1 VRSLRTIADSYR
13 ARLVVGYLLVAAVF
27 SVAWLW
33 SLYGPVTSAVLREQE
48 RNLKAVA
55 QTSALYAAETTFSP
69 EATAKHLGTIAD
81 VRVTIISAEGT
92 VLADSSNDPALMDN
106 HASRPEVSAALLG
119 KTGVARRISK
129 TDGADE
135 LYIAVPTTWNGARA
149 VIRVSQPIAEIGSI
163 ARASRGLGLGLLLAA
178 IVIASGIATWASG
191 AAARPIREL
200 SSAAEDMARGNLS
213 VEIPGVPSDLVP
225 LAEALSVLR
234 RQMRARLTALESEQ
248 KTLRTALNGLSDAVF
263 LLEGGTIRYANS
275 AAGRIF
281 KMPQRGWRDAALFDV
296 GLPESLV
303 GTIAAHLGSTES
315 FAAELDSDP
324 LGRTLRLAVIPLDA
338 DREEGRALVVV
349 SDVTERARLDR
360 VRRDFVANAS
370 HELKTP
376 VAGIQLLAESAG
388 DAAADGDVEQSLLFS
403 AQIHAEA
410 VRLERLVS
418 DLLDLSRL
426 ETAEQSGEIT
436 DIRQAIENAVVS
448 HRAAAARNDLSLEV
462 DLSSIRGIDVFVAA
476 QRTDVAVAL
485 DNLIDNAIAYTE
497 QGGVSITVIATETVV
512 RIMVADTGTGIPAD
526 DLPRIF
532 ERFYRVDRARS
543 RESGGTG
550 LGLALVRHVV
560 ERSGG
565 TVVVA
570 SEEGV
575 GTTFTVSLQRAT

>member
-13 ARLVVGYLLVAAVF
+13 ARLIVGYLLVAAVF

-33 SLYGPVTSAVLREQE
+33 SLYGPVTTAVLREQE
-48 RNLKAVA
+48 HNLKAVA
-55 QTSALYAAETTFSP
+55 QTSSLYAAEASGTP
-69 EATAKHLGTIAD
+69 QATARNLVTIAD
-81 VRVTIISAEGT
+81 VRVTIVAADGT
-92 VLADSSNDPALMDN
+92 VLADSTNDPALMDN
-106 HASRPEVSAALLG
+106 HASLPEVSAALKG
-119 KTGVARRISK
+119 QTGVARRISE
-129 TDGADE
+129 TDGSEE
-135 LYIAVPTTWNGARA
+135 LYIAAPTTWKGAPA

-163 ARASRGLGLGLLLAA
+163 ARASRGLGLILLLAA
-178 IVIASGIATWASG
+178 IVIALGIATWASG
-191 AAARPIREL
+191 AAAKPIRQL
-200 SSAAEDMARGNLS
+200 SSAAEDMARGNLG
-213 VEIPGVPSDLVP
+213 VEIPPVPSDLIP
-225 LAEALSVLR
+225 LAEALSVLK
-234 RQMRARLTALESEQ
+234 RQMRVRLTSLESEQ

-281 KMPQRGWRDAALFDV
+281 RMPPRGWRDTALFEV

-303 GTIAAHLGSTES
+303 GSIAAHLGSSES
-315 FAAELDSDP
+315 FSAELDSDP

-338 DREEGRALVVV
+338 DRDEGRTLVVV

-388 DAAADGDVEQSLLFS
+388 SAAADGDVEQSLLFS
-403 AQIHAEA
+403 AQIHSEA
-410 VRLERLVS
+410 VRLERLVR

-426 ETAEQSGEIT
+426 ETAEQSGELT
-436 DIRQAIENAVVS
+436 DLRQAIENAVVS
-448 HRAAAARNDLSLEV
+448 HRAAAARSELSLDV
-462 DLSSIRGIDVFVAA
+462 DLSAIRGVDVFVAA
-476 QRTDVAVAL
+476 ERTDVAVTL
-485 DNLIDNAIAYTE
+485 DNLLDNAIAYTE
-497 QGGVSITVIATETVV
+497 HGGVTISVTVAEELV
-512 RIMVADTGTGIPAD
+512 RVMVTDTGTGIPAE

-550 LGLALVRHVV
+550 LGLALVRHMV

-575 GTTFTVSLQRAT
+575 GTTFTVSLRRAL

>member
-1 VRSLRTIADSYR
+1 
-13 ARLVVGYLLVAAVF
+13 VGYLLVAAVF

-33 SLYGPVTSAVLREQE
+33 SLYGPVTKAVLQEQE

-55 QTSALYAAETTFSP
+55 QTSALYAAETSGTLQT
-69 EATAKHLGTIAD
+69 TAAHLDTIAD
-81 VRVTIISAEGT
+81 VRVTIVAADGT
-92 VLADSSNDPALMDN
+92 VLADSSNNPALMDN
-106 HASRPEVSAALLG
+106 HATRPEVSAALNG
-119 KTGVARRISK
+119 QTGVARRVSK
-129 TDGADE
+129 TDGSEE
-135 LYIAVPTTWNGARA
+135 LYIAVPTTWRGAPA

-163 ARASRGLGLGLLLAA
+163 ARASRGLGLILLLVA
-178 IVIASGIATWASG
+178 IVIASAIATWASG
-191 AAARPIREL
+191 AAAKPIREL
-200 SSAAEDMARGNLS
+200 SSAAEDMARGNLDA
-213 VEIPGVPSDLVP
+213 EIPKVPSDLVP

-234 RQMRARLTALESEQ
+234 RQMRVRLTALEAEQ

-281 KMPQRGWRDAALFDV
+281 RMPSRGWRDTALAEV

-303 GTIAAHLGSTES
+303 GSIAAHLGSAES
-315 FAAELDSDP
+315 FSAELDSDP

-388 DAAADGDVEQSLLFS
+388 SAAADGDVEQSLLFA
-403 AQIHAEA
+403 AQIHSEA
-410 VRLERLVS
+410 VRLERLVR

-448 HRAAAARNDLSLEV
+448 HRAAAARSGLSLDV
-462 DLSSIRGIDVFVAA
+462 DLSAIRGVDVFVAA
-476 QRTDVAVAL
+476 ERTDVAVTL
-485 DNLIDNAIAYTE
+485 DNLLDNAIAYTE
-497 QGGVSITVIATETVV
+497 QGGVTISVAAADRVV
-512 RIMVADTGTGIPAD
+512 RVMVADTGTGIPAE

-550 LGLALVRHVV
+550 LGLALVKHMV

-565 TVVVA
+565 TVIVA

-575 GTTFTVSLQRAT
+575 GTTFTVSLQRAV

>member
-13 ARLVVGYLLVAAVF
+13 ARLIVGYLLVAAVF

-33 SLYGPVTSAVLREQE
+33 SLYGPVTKAVLREQE

-55 QTSALYAAETTFSP
+55 QTSSLYAAETSGTP
-69 EATAKHLGTIAD
+69 QATAKNLVTIAD
-81 VRVTIISAEGT
+81 VRVTIVGADGT
-92 VLADSSNDPALMDN
+92 VLADSSNNPALMDN
-106 HASRPEVSAALLG
+106 HASRPEVSAALRG
-119 KTGVARRISK
+119 ETGVARRISK
-129 TDGADE
+129 TDGSEE
-135 LYIAVPTTWNGARA
+135 LYIAVPTTWRGAPA

-163 ARASRGLGLGLLLAA
+163 ARASRGLGLILLLAA

-191 AAARPIREL
+191 AAAKPIREL
-200 SSAAEDMARGNLS
+200 SSAAEDMARGNLG
-213 VEIPGVPSDLVP
+213 VEIPPVPSDLVP
-225 LAEALSVLR
+225 LAEALSVLK
-234 RQMRARLTALESEQ
+234 RQMRVRLTALESEQ

-281 KMPQRGWRDAALFDV
+281 RMPPRGWRDTALYEV

-303 GTIAAHLGSTES
+303 GSIAAHLGSSES
-315 FAAELDSDP
+315 FSAELDSDP

-338 DREEGRALVVV
+338 DRDEGRTLVVV
-349 SDVTERARLDR
+349 SDITERARLDR

-388 DAAADGDVEQSLLFS
+388 SAASDGDVEQSLLFS
-403 AQIHAEA
+403 AQIHSEA
-410 VRLERLVS
+410 VRLERLVR

-426 ETAEQSGEIT
+426 ETAEQSGELT

-448 HRAAAARNDLSLEV
+448 HRAAAARSGLSLDV
-462 DLSSIRGIDVFVAA
+462 DLSAIRGVDVFVAA
-476 QRTDVAVAL
+476 ERTDVAVTL
-485 DNLIDNAIAYTE
+485 DNLLDNAIAYTE
-497 QGGVSITVIATETVV
+497 HGGVSISVTVADELV
-512 RIMVADTGTGIPAD
+512 RVMVTDTGTGIPAE

-550 LGLALVRHVV
+550 LGLALVRHMV

-575 GTTFTVSLQRAT
+575 GTTFTVSLRRAL

>member
-1 VRSLRTIADSYR
+1 LRPLRKIGDSYR
-13 ARLVVGYLLVAAVF
+13 ARLIVGYLLVAAVF
-27 SVAWLW
+27 SAAWLW
-33 SLYGPVTSAVLREQE
+33 SLYGPVSRAVLSAQE
-48 RNLKAVA
+48 RDLKAVA
-55 QTSALYAAETTFSP
+55 QTSALYAAETTGSP
-69 EATAKHLGTIAD
+69 QATAKHVDAVAD
-81 VRVTIISAEGT
+81 VRVTIVRADGA
-92 VLADSSNDPALMDN
+92 VLADSRNDPATMDN
-106 HASRPEVSAALLG
+106 HSSRPEVSAALRG
-119 KTGVARRISK
+119 ETGVAKRLSK
-129 TDGADE
+129 TDGAEE
-135 LYIAVPTTWNGARA
+135 LYIAVPTTWRGDPA
-149 VIRVSQPIAEIGSI
+149 VLRISQPIAEIGSI
-163 ARASRGLGLGLLLAA
+163 TRESRQLGLILLFVAIAIAA
-178 IVIASGIATWASG
+178 GIATWASG
-191 AAARPIREL
+191 AAAKPIREL
-200 SSAAEDMARGNLS
+200 SSAAESMAAGDLE
-213 VEIPGVPSDLVP
+213 VDVPDVPADLVP
-225 LAEALSVLR
+225 LAKALTVLK

-281 KMPQRGWRDAALFDV
+281 RMPRSGWRDAALFEV

-303 GTIAAHLGSTES
+303 GSIAAHLGSTKP

-324 LGRTLRLAVIPLDA
+324 LGRTLRIAVIPLDQGS
-338 DREEGRALVVV
+338 DDGRALVVV

-388 DAAADGDVEQSLLFS
+388 NAAADGDVEQSLLFS
-403 AQIHAEA
+403 AQIREEA
-410 VRLERLVS
+410 VRLERLVR

-426 ETAEQSGEIT
+426 ETAAPSGEIT
-436 DIRQAIENAVVS
+436 DIRQSIENAVVS
-448 HRAAAARNDLSLEV
+448 HRAAANRSGLTLDV
-462 DLSSIRGIDVFVAA
+462 DLSAIRGVDVFAA
-476 QRTDVAVAL
+476 AERTDVAVAL
-485 DNLIDNAIAYTE
+485 DNLLDNAIAYTE
-497 QGGVSITVIATETVV
+497 VGGASITVTVTDTAV
-512 RIMVADTGTGIPAD
+512 RIMVADTGTGIPAE

-575 GTTFTVSLQRAT
+575 GTTFTVSLNRAV